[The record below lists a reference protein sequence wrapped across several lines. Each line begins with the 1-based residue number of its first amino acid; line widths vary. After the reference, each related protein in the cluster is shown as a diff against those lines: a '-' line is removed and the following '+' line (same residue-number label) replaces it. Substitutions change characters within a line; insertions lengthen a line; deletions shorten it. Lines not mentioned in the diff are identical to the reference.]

1 MDTNNLP
8 QYSIQPM
15 SNGTIVETARE
26 LQPVTVEYY
35 RDLASRL
42 RLALALQP
50 TDASGKAAKRFQVQR
65 LIDEW
70 HRNNVL
76 PSLLMIAQDSHNNNR
91 QGLT

>member
-1 MDTNNLP
+1 M
-8 QYSIQPM
+8 Q
-15 SNGTIVETARE
+15 
-26 LQPVTVEYY
+26 LQQVTVEYY

-50 TDASGKAAKRFQVQR
+50 TDDDSGKAAKRFQVQR

>member
-1 MDTNNLP
+1 M
-8 QYSIQPM
+8 Q
-15 SNGTIVETARE
+15 
-26 LQPVTVEYY
+26 LQQVTVEYY

-50 TDASGKAAKRFQVQR
+50 TDASGKAAKRFQVQS

>member
-1 MDTNNLP
+1 M
-8 QYSIQPM
+8 Q
-15 SNGTIVETARE
+15 
-26 LQPVTVEYY
+26 LQQVTVEYY

-42 RLALALQP
+42 RLALELQP